1 MIRRVWNQIG
11 PVAGLLALFLALGGP
26 AWASSMI
33 NGATIKP
40 STVTGKQ
47 IRNSSLTGAD
57 VRNSSLTGADVKN
70 ATLDGRDIKD
80 ASLTGTDVTD
90 GSIDDRDVKDGSL
103 SGTDVS
109 DGSIDDR
116 DVKDGS
122 LTGADVSDGSIKA
135 GDLAPGVIPAAPS
148 LSIPDGS
155 ITTAKFADAAVAPTA
170 KALPGLRTEQ
180 NATSPNIIGG
190 ADGNNVT
197 SGVVGAL
204 LGGGGASSVFQS
216 ITDDFGTI
224 GGGRGNT
231 AGDGAGT
238 TSDAL
243 GATVGG
249 GEGNTATGQ
258 YATIPGGVGNSA
270 AAFSMAAGRRARAVN
285 TGSFVWADSTNANFS
300 STADNQ
306 FAIRAANGMSLASN
320 AGDGKDVPIGTRYRD
335 NAVVA
340 WARVT
345 AAGTAD
351 SNFNVASVTKVS
363 TGRYSIVLN
372 SSLQSGFSLIP
383 TVTPEIDQDG
393 SNNAPVGAANVRLV
407 ATNQLAG
414 GGSFEVFVYNGNFAL
429 VDNDFQVLV
438 TGR

>member
-11 PVAGLLALFLALGGP
+11 PVAGLLALFVALDGP

-47 IRNSSLTGAD
+47 VRNSSLTGAD

-70 ATLDGRDIKD
+70 ATLDGRDVKD
-80 ASLTGTDVTD
+80 GSLAGTDVTD
-90 GSIDDRDVKDGSL
+90 GSIDDRDIKDGSL
-103 SGTDVS
+103 TGTE
-109 DGSIDDR
+109 IT
-116 DVKDGS
+116 DGS

-155 ITTAKFADAAVAPTA
+155 ITTAKFADSAVAPTA

-190 ADGNNVT
+190 ADGNSVT

-270 AAFSMAAGRRARAVN
+270 AAFSMAAGRRAKAVN
-285 TGSFVWADSTNANFS
+285 TGSFVWADSMNANFT

-306 FAIRAANGMSLASN
+306 FAIRAANGMSIASD
-320 AGDGKDVPIGTRYRD
+320 AGNGKDVPIGTRYRD
-335 NAVVA
+335 NAIVA

-345 AAGTAD
+345 ATGTAD

-363 TGRYSIVLN
+363 TGRYSITLN
-372 SSLQSGFSLIP
+372 SGLQSGFSLIP
-383 TVTPEIDQDG
+383 TVTPEIDPEAG
-393 SNNAPVGAANVRLV
+393 NVVPVGAANVRLA

-414 GGSFEVFVYNGNFAL
+414 GSSFEVFIYNGSFAL
-429 VDNDFQVLV
+429 VDNDFQVMV